1 MDSEFAEYVK
11 NNIREYL
18 PESYA
23 NAKIQIQQT
32 IKGNDRVLD
41 SLTVQR
47 EGEDFAVAIHLNS
60 LEQEYQ
66 NGESMH
72 EIMNQVADQC
82 LQGEKLPFNR
92 REFLEYDSVKDHVTI
107 KMCDPENNVKYLE
120 QYAHKNCGTLTAL
133 YNGVL
138 IPVIVQKIADGYEM
152 LSGHNRW
159 NAAKIVGLKE
169 IPAIIKEN
177 LTEREAYVYVIET
190 NMLQRSFDDL
200 LPSEKAAVL
209 AERYEKVMCQGRRND
224 ILEEIAMLNGVDV
237 PETCGHDVHKS
248 KSRDTIG
255 EDYGMTGRNI
265 ARYMRLNQTTDQIK
279 EMVDDGTMAM
289 VVAVELFYL
298 SEEEQGQVC
307 KVLDEHGGKINN
319 VQAVELHKEAGSL
332 TADKVKD
339 ILVGSTKEK
348 PVSDA
353 KMFAQIKKKYFKGKS
368 TDEIMGVLE
377 QALATWFS
385 REGEVNV

>member
-1 MDSEFAEYVK
+1 MK
-11 NNIREYL
+11 
-18 PESYA
+18 A
-23 NAKIQIQQT
+23 NAPKRKVFQDAVDLISPPEEMINPVNSSQT
-32 IKGNDRVLD
+32 MI
-41 SLTVQR
+41 
-47 EGEDFAVAIHLNS
+47 
-60 LEQEYQ
+60 
-66 NGESMH
+66 
-72 EIMNQVADQC
+72 
-82 LQGEKLPFNR
+82 
-92 REFLEYDSVKDHVTI
+92 SVKKVVPFHNHPFRLYEGKRLDDMVESI
-107 KMCDPENNVKYLE
+107 KE
-120 QYAHKNCGTLTAL
+120 H
-133 YNGVL
+133 GVL
-138 IPVIVQKIADGYEM
+138 IPVIVQKITNGYEM

-159 NAAKIVGLKE
+159 NAAKIAGIKE
-169 IPAIIKEN
+169 IPAIVKEN

-248 KSRDTIG
+248 KSRDAIG

-279 EMVDDGTMAM
+279 EMVDDGVMAM
-289 VVAVELFYL
+289 VTAVELSYL
-298 SEEEQGQVC
+298 SEEEQKQVC
-307 KVLDEHGGKINN
+307 SVMEEHGGKIKNA
-319 VQAVELHKEAGSL
+319 QAVELHNSAGSL

-339 ILVGSTKEK
+339 ILVGDAKEK

-377 QALATWFS
+377 QALTTWFA

>member
-1 MDSEFAEYVK
+1 MKANAPKRKVFHDAVDLISPPEEMINPGSSGQTMISVK
-11 NNIREYL
+11 KIVPFHNHPFRLYEGKRIDDMVESIREHG
-18 PESYA
+18 
-23 NAKIQIQQT
+23 I
-32 IKGNDRVLD
+32 
-41 SLTVQR
+41 
-47 EGEDFAVAIHLNS
+47 
-60 LEQEYQ
+60 
-66 NGESMH
+66 
-72 EIMNQVADQC
+72 
-82 LQGEKLPFNR
+82 
-92 REFLEYDSVKDHVTI
+92 
-107 KMCDPENNVKYLE
+107 
-120 QYAHKNCGTLTAL
+120 
-133 YNGVL
+133 L
-138 IPVIVQKIADGYEM
+138 IPVIVQKITDGYEM

-159 NAAKIVGLKE
+159 NAAKIAGIKE

-209 AERYEKVMCQGRRND
+209 TERYEKVMCQGRRND
-224 ILEEIAMLNGVDV
+224 ILEEIAMLNGVDM

-248 KSRDTIG
+248 KSRDSIG

-279 EMVDDGTMAM
+279 KMVDDGEMAM
-289 VVAVELFYL
+289 VTAVELSYL
-298 SEEEQGQVC
+298 SEEEQKQVC
-307 KVLDEHGGKINN
+307 SVMEEHGGKIKNA
-319 VQAVELHKEAGSL
+319 QAVKLHNSAGSL

-339 ILVGSTKEK
+339 ILVGDAKEK

-377 QALATWFS
+377 QALTTWFA
-385 REGEVNV
+385 REEEANV

>member
-1 MDSEFAEYVK
+1 MK
-11 NNIREYL
+11 
-18 PESYA
+18 A
-23 NAKIQIQQT
+23 NAPKRKVFQDAVDLISPPEEMINPVDNGQT
-32 IKGNDRVLD
+32 MI
-41 SLTVQR
+41 
-47 EGEDFAVAIHLNS
+47 
-60 LEQEYQ
+60 
-66 NGESMH
+66 
-72 EIMNQVADQC
+72 
-82 LQGEKLPFNR
+82 
-92 REFLEYDSVKDHVTI
+92 SVKKIVPFHNHPFRLYEGKRLDDMV
-107 KMCDPENNVKYLE
+107 ESVKE
-120 QYAHKNCGTLTAL
+120 HGI
-133 YNGVL
+133 L

-159 NAAKIVGLKE
+159 NAAMIAGIKD

-177 LTEREAYVYVIET
+177 MTEREAYVYVIET

-209 AERYEKVMCQGRRND
+209 AERYEKVLCQGRRND
-224 ILEEIAMLNGVDV
+224 ILEEIAMLNGVNA

-248 KSRDTIG
+248 KSRDVIG

-265 ARYMRLNQTTDQIK
+265 ARYMRLNQTTGQIK

-289 VVAVELFYL
+289 VTAVELSYL

-307 KVLDEHGGKINN
+307 KILNEHGRKINN
-319 VQAVELHKEAGSL
+319 AQAVELHKEAGSL
-332 TADKVKD
+332 TEDKVKD
-339 ILVGSTKEK
+339 ILVGRTKEK

-377 QALATWFS
+377 QALTTWFA